1 MARYESGTEKDSKDD
16 SYTSK
21 KSKDAV
27 RAEEEYMEKYE
38 SHQDVLNLLS
48 AAQQADHDNREKAR
62 EAQLFVSKRDGQW
75 EPYWWNNNTNK
86 PRYTFDMTSPIV
98 DQIAGELEQAD
109 FDIIVSPAGGSA
121 SKDTAEVYDGIIRN
135 LETISNASLTYSA
148 SGRMMV
154 TCGFDAWRVVQKFAD
169 DNSFDQDLLIE
180 PINNAVDRVWF
191 DPAAQLQDKSDA
203 RYCFVLHPIATD
215 EYKRRWPEGSC
226 SSVSDDREG
235 DAYYDKAEVVV
246 IGELLYIEEEER
258 ELVLMSN
265 GQVHELNDDFETI
278 RDELLLMGVQEVRR
292 RMRKYK
298 KVCSRLFDATDWLED
313 DQDTVFCYLPVIPV
327 YANFKILENKTIYYG
342 AVEKLMDSQ
351 RVLNYSLSREIEEGA
366 LAPRA
371 KYWMTMQ
378 QAAGHELQLQT
389 LNTNADPVQFYNP
402 DPQAANP
409 PPQIGGAQIN
419 PGLRNISEAMRGII
433 GMSAGMFAS
442 NMGDNPGLQSG
453 VAIERLQNKG
463 DNGTHKY
470 FKALEIAIGHTGKIL
485 VTSIPKVYDNERQ
498 MRLMYEDGTFE
509 MKPINQEVI
518 DMQTGK
524 VVKVNDLSVGTY
536 DVVCKAGPS
545 FRNRQEQTLRTM
557 IDLASVDPTILQLGG
572 DLLLRNVVSPVADAL
587 AERRRAQMLAQ
598 GIIPESQ
605 MTDEEK
611 QQMAMKAQTQGQQQD
626 PNMILAMAEVK
637 KAEAEALN
645 AQNNQMKLQLEAAKL
660 ELESRKFEST
670 AAVSTAEAQAA
681 ITKSATEQQL
691 TQAKIK
697 TEDAKVALEAEKL
710 RLEQEALRL
719 EQQRLMLETDIAA
732 AELRIKQEAEA
743 KKAQQMIAG
752 NVARRARYNRKTGS
766 IEDVQ

>member
-1 MARYESGTEKDSKDD
+1 MADD
-16 SYTSK
+16 MYISK
-21 KSKDAV
+21 KAKEV
-27 RAEEEYMEKYE
+27 AEEILETEDQYE
-38 SHQDVLNLLS
+38 SHQNVMEMLA
-48 AAQQADHDNREKAR
+48 AAQWADHDNRERAR
-62 EAQLFVSKRDGQW
+62 EAHLFVSKRDGQW
-75 EPYWWNNNTNK
+75 EPYWWNNNVNK

-109 FDIIVSPAGGSA
+109 FDIKVSPAGGSA
-121 SKDTAEVYDGIIRN
+121 TKDTAEVYDSIIRN
-135 LETISNASLTYSA
+135 LETISNAALIYA
-148 SGRMMV
+148 HAGRGAV
-154 TCGFDAWRVVQKFAD
+154 TCGFDAWRVVQKYAD
-169 DNSFDQDLLIE
+169 DNSFDQDLLVE
-180 PINNAVDRVWF
+180 PIGNAIDRVWF
-191 DPAAQLQDKSDA
+191 DPSAQLQDRSDA
-203 RYCFVLHPIATD
+203 RYCFVLHPIATT
-215 EYKRRWPEGSC
+215 EYKARWPEGAAA
-226 SSVSDDREG
+226 SVPDDREG
-235 DAYYDKAEVVV
+235 EAYYDKAEVVV
-246 IGELLYIEEEER
+246 IGELLYIEEEMR

-265 GQVHELNDDFETI
+265 GQVHEVNEDFESI
-278 RDELLLMGVQEVRR
+278 VDELAEMGVTEVRR
-292 RMRKYK
+292 RERKYK
-298 KVCSRLFDATDWLED
+298 KVCSRLFDATDWLEED
-313 DQDTVFCYLPVIPV
+313 SDTAFCYLPVVPV

-342 AVEKLMDSQ
+342 AVEKVMDSQ

-371 KYWMTMQ
+371 KYWMTMT

-389 LNTNADPVQFYNP
+389 LNTNSDPVQFYNP
-402 DPQAANP
+402 DPMTPGVPMQ
-409 PPQIGGAQIN
+409 QGGAQIN
-419 PGLRNISEAMRGII
+419 PGLRTISEAMRGII

-453 VAIERLQNKG
+453 VAIEQLQNKG

-470 FKALEIAIGHTGKIL
+470 FQALEIAIGHTGKIM
-485 VTSIPKVYDNERQ
+485 VSAIPKVYDNERQ
-498 MRLMYEDGTFE
+498 MRLMYDDGSIE

-518 DMQTGK
+518 DSQTGK
-524 VVKVNDLSVGTY
+524 VVKVNDLSAGTY

-557 IDLASVDPTILQLGG
+557 IDLAQVDPTILQLGG

-611 QQMAMKAQTQGQQQD
+611 AMMQQKMQTQGEQPD
-626 PNMILAMAEVK
+626 PNMVLAMAEAK
-637 KAEAEALN
+637 KAEAETLN

-660 ELESRKFEST
+660 QLESRKFEST

-710 RLEQEALRL
+710 RLEQESLRI
-719 EQQRLMLETDIAA
+719 EQQRLMLDTDIAS
-732 AELRIKQEAEA
+732 AEFRIKEQSEMIKLQQLQSQAARTEAP
-743 KKAQQMIAG
+743 
-752 NVARRARYNRKTGS
+752 RRARYNKRTGS
-766 IEDVQ
+766 IEELS